1 MVVCVS
7 RGAELGVLCHRD
19 DATGT
24 GLNTGQGGVHVVPV
38 GCCRLGGVN
47 CLLSRGLSLG
57 VEGGHDLQAAT
68 LDGGV
73 TQLSGCAEGLILQQ
87 VVDHVAAEER
97 LIACQ
102 GATLG
107 LGVDVELN
115 VAGDGVAV
123 FLVGNLAVAEHGAQ
137 NDVAA
142 FTGEFGVHGRVV
154 HVRCLHQTSQKR
166 GLRHVQVLSGNTPV
180 VLCSSLNTVV
190 RTTKVHDV
198 QVAFKDLVLGL
209 VLLHRNRKLHLA
221 NLCGVGLVTVQG
233 CGSVLTTSH
242 SGVNNEV
249 VNVLL
254 GQGGCTLTAAAVG
267 VNDVVQERT
276 TDTDS
281 GDSTVVVE
289 VTVLHRDDSV
299 LHVLRNLIQ
308 LDRFTVLFEEGRDF
322 GLAVSSVN
330 SRRTGGDA
338 IGNVVRK
345 VLEP

>member
-1 MVVCVS
+1 MVVRVS
-7 RGAELGVLCHRD
+7 RGAELSVLSHGD
-19 DATGT
+19 DAAGA
-24 GLNTGQGGVHVVPV
+24 GLNTGQCGVHVVPV
-38 GCCRLGGVN
+38 GGCRLGGVH
-47 CLLSRGLSLG
+47 CLLCRGLSLG
-57 VEGGHDLQAAT
+57 VQGSDNLQATT
-68 LDGGV
+68 LNRGV
-73 TQLSGCAEGLILQQ
+73 AQLSGCAEGLILQQ

-97 LIACQ
+97 LVTRQ

-123 FLVGNLAVAEHGAQ
+123 FLIGNLAVAEHGAQ

-154 HVRCLHQTSQKR
+154 HVRCLHQTGKKR
-166 GLRHVQVLSGNTPV
+166 RLRHVQVLSGNTPV

-198 QVAFKDLVLGL
+198 QVAFKDFVLGL
-209 VLLHRNRKLHLA
+209 VLLHRDRKLHLA

-233 CGSVLTTSH
+233 CGCVLTTSH
-242 SGVNNEV
+242 GGVNNEV

-254 GQGGCTLTAAAVG
+254 GQGGCTLTAAATR

-276 TDTDS
+276 TNTNR
-281 GDSTVVVE
+281 GDSAVIVE
-289 VTVLHRDDSV
+289 VTVLHRDDGV
-299 LHVLRNLIQ
+299 LHLLRNLIQ
-308 LDRFTVLFEEGRDF
+308 LDRLTVLFEEGRDF

>member
-7 RGAELGVLCHRD
+7 RGAELSVLCHRD

-38 GCCRLGGVN
+38 GCCGLGGVH

-57 VEGGHDLQAAT
+57 VQGGDHLQAAT

-73 TQLSGCAEGLILQQ
+73 TQLSGCAEGFILQQ

-97 LIACQ
+97 LITCQ

-115 VAGDGVAV
+115 VAGDSVAV
-123 FLVGNLAVAEHGAQ
+123 FLIGNLAVAEHSAQ

-142 FTGEFGVHGRVV
+142 FTGELGVHGRIV
-154 HVRCLHQTSQKR
+154 HVRCLHQTGKKR
-166 GLRHVQVLSGNTPV
+166 GLSHVQVLSGNTPV

-198 QVAFKDLVLGL
+198 QVAFKDFVLGL

-233 CGSVLTTSH
+233 RGSVLTASH

-249 VNVLL
+249 VDVLL
-254 GQGGCTLTAAAVG
+254 GQGGSTLAATAVG

-276 TDTDS
+276 TNTDS
-281 GDSTVVVE
+281 GDRTVVVE
-289 VTVLHRDDSV
+289 VTVLH
-299 LHVLRNLIQ
+299 
-308 LDRFTVLFEEGRDF
+308 
-322 GLAVSSVN
+322 
-330 SRRTGGDA
+330 
-338 IGNVVRK
+338 
-345 VLEP
+345 

>member
-38 GCCRLGGVN
+38 GCCRLGGVHS
-47 CLLSRGLSLG
+47 LLSRGLSLG
-57 VEGGHDLQAAT
+57 VQGGDHLQAAT
-68 LDGGV
+68 LDSGV

-115 VAGDGVAV
+115 IAGDSVAV
-123 FLVGNLAVAEHGAQ
+123 FLIGNLAVAEHSAQ

-142 FTGEFGVHGRVV
+142 FTGEFGVHGRIV
-154 HVRCLHQTSQKR
+154 HVRCLHQTGKKR
-166 GLRHVQVLSGNTPV
+166 GLCHVQVLSGNTPV

-198 QVAFKDLVLGL
+198 QVAFKDFVLGL

-221 NLCGVGLVTVQG
+221 NLCGVRLVTVQG

-254 GQGGCTLTAAAVG
+254 GQGRCTLAAAAVG

-289 VTVLHRDDSV
+289 VTVLHRNDSV

-308 LDRFTVLFEEGRDF
+308 LDRFTVLFKEGCDF

>member
-1 MVVCVS
+1 M
-7 RGAELGVLCHRD
+7 
-19 DATGT
+19 
-24 GLNTGQGGVHVVPV
+24 
-38 GCCRLGGVN
+38 
-47 CLLSRGLSLG
+47 
-57 VEGGHDLQAAT
+57 
-68 LDGGV
+68 
-73 TQLSGCAEGLILQQ
+73 
-87 VVDHVAAEER
+87 
-97 LIACQ
+97 
-102 GATLG
+102 
-107 LGVDVELN
+107 DVELN
-115 VAGDGVAV
+115 VAGDSVAV
-123 FLVGNLAVAEHGAQ
+123 FLIGNLAVAEHGAQ

-154 HVRCLHQTSQKR
+154 HVRCLHQTGKKR
-166 GLRHVQVLSGNTPV
+166 GLCHVQVLSGNTPV

-190 RTTKVHDV
+190 RTAKVHDV
-198 QVAFKDLVLGL
+198 QVAFKDFVLGL

-233 CGSVLTTSH
+233 RGCVLTTSH

>member
-1 MVVCVS
+1 M
-7 RGAELGVLCHRD
+7 
-19 DATGT
+19 
-24 GLNTGQGGVHVVPV
+24 
-38 GCCRLGGVN
+38 
-47 CLLSRGLSLG
+47 
-57 VEGGHDLQAAT
+57 
-68 LDGGV
+68 
-73 TQLSGCAEGLILQQ
+73 
-87 VVDHVAAEER
+87 
-97 LIACQ
+97 
-102 GATLG
+102 
-107 LGVDVELN
+107 DVELN

-123 FLVGNLAVAEHGAQ
+123 FLVGNLAVAEHSAQ

-142 FTGEFGVHGRVV
+142 FTGELGVHGRVV

-198 QVAFKDLVLGL
+198 QVAFKDFVLGL

>member
-1 MVVCVS
+1 MVVCVC
-7 RGAELGVLCHRD
+7 GATELGVLCHCD
-19 DATGT
+19 DATSA
-24 GLNTGQGGVHVVPV
+24 GLNTGQCGVDVVPV
-38 GCCRLGGVN
+38 GCSRLGGVH
-47 CLLSRGLSLG
+47 CLLCRNLSLG
-57 VEGGHDLQAAT
+57 VQGGDNLQATT
-68 LDGGV
+68 LNRGV

-97 LIACQ
+97 LVACQ

-154 HVRCLHQTSQKR
+154 HVRCLHQAGKKR
-166 GLRHVQVLSGNTPV
+166 GLSHVQVLSGNTPV
-180 VLCSSLNTVV
+180 VLCGSLNTVV
-190 RTTKVHDV
+190 RTTEVHDV
-198 QVAFKDLVLGL
+198 QVAFKDFVLGL
-209 VLLHRNRKLHLA
+209 VLLHRDRKLHLA
-221 NLCGVGLVTVQG
+221 NLCAVGLVTVQG

-242 SGVNNEV
+242 SGIHNEV
-249 VNVLL
+249 VDVLL
-254 GQGGCTLTAAAVG
+254 GQGGSTLAATATR

-276 TDTDS
+276 TNTDC
-281 GDSTVVVE
+281 GDSAVIVE

-308 LDRFTVLFEEGRDF
+308 LDRFTVLFKEGCDF

>member
-1 MVVCVS
+1 M
-7 RGAELGVLCHRD
+7 
-19 DATGT
+19 
-24 GLNTGQGGVHVVPV
+24 
-38 GCCRLGGVN
+38 
-47 CLLSRGLSLG
+47 
-57 VEGGHDLQAAT
+57 
-68 LDGGV
+68 
-73 TQLSGCAEGLILQQ
+73 
-87 VVDHVAAEER
+87 
-97 LIACQ
+97 
-102 GATLG
+102 
-107 LGVDVELN
+107 DVELN
-115 VAGDGVAV
+115 VAGDSVAV
-123 FLVGNLAVAEHGAQ
+123 FLIGNLAVAEHGAQ

-154 HVRCLHQTSQKR
+154 HVRCLHQTSQKG
-166 GLRHVQVLSGNTPV
+166 GLCHVQVLSGNTPV

-190 RTTKVHDV
+190 RTAKVHDV
-198 QVAFKDLVLGL
+198 QVAFKDFVLGL

-233 CGSVLTTSH
+233 CGCVLTTSH

-276 TDTDS
+276 TDTDC
-281 GDSTVVVE
+281 GDRTVLVK

-322 GLAVSSVN
+322 GLTVSSVN

>member
-7 RGAELGVLCHRD
+7 RGAELSVLCHRD

-38 GCCRLGGVN
+38 GCCGLGGVH

-57 VEGGHDLQAAT
+57 VQGGDHLQAAT

-97 LIACQ
+97 LITCQ

-115 VAGDGVAV
+115 IAGDSVAV
-123 FLVGNLAVAEHGAQ
+123 FLIGNLAVAEHSAQ

-142 FTGEFGVHGRVV
+142 FTGEFGVHGRIV
-154 HVRCLHQTSQKR
+154 HVRCLHQTGKKR
-166 GLRHVQVLSGNTPV
+166 GLCHVQVLSGNTPV

-198 QVAFKDLVLGL
+198 QVAFKDFVLGL

-233 CGSVLTTSH
+233 RGSVLTASH

-249 VNVLL
+249 VDVLL
-254 GQGGCTLTAAAVG
+254 GQGGSTLAATAVG

-276 TDTDS
+276 TNTDS
-281 GDSTVVVE
+281 GDRTVVVE
-289 VTVLHRDDSV
+289 VTVLH
-299 LHVLRNLIQ
+299 
-308 LDRFTVLFEEGRDF
+308 
-322 GLAVSSVN
+322 
-330 SRRTGGDA
+330 
-338 IGNVVRK
+338 
-345 VLEP
+345 